1 MLSESTA
8 GPILLSAMTSNGLA
22 GASAP
27 ELSNAILSAL
37 TSFLPMLVVQTGATG
52 VFGAGVGVGKWTLDP
67 VSGAQILS
75 ASLIGTGIIGSAQ
88 SQLANAVASGL
99 AQAIAT
105 LVTTQT
111 VVTGVAM
118 GVETGVV
125 VNCNPIALN
134 PLLISSMYGKSLLG
148 SSVPQLAQGL
158 ANGLCTWFSTGV
170 VSGVVT
176 GVVSPPFNAS
186 IGTGIGSLI

>member
-8 GPILLSAMTSNGLA
+8 GPILLSAMSSNGLV

-27 ELSNAILSAL
+27 ELSNAILNAMA
-37 TSFLPMLVVQTGATG
+37 SFLPTLVVQTGATG
-52 VFGAGVGVGKWTLDP
+52 VFGTGVGVGKWSLDP
-67 VSGAQILS
+67 ITGSQILS
-75 ASLIGTGIIGSAQ
+75 ASLVGTGIIGSAQ
-88 SQLANAVASGL
+88 SQLANAIAFGL
-99 AQAIAT
+99 SQAITT

-158 ANGLCTWFSTGV
+158 SNGLCTWFATGV

-176 GVVSPPFNAS
+176 GTIAPPYNAS
-186 IGTGIGSLI
+186 VGTGIGSLI